1 MTDYNVAK
9 HSKMF
14 SLVSIGDHETTR
26 YWFDCHLNALFS
38 SKISEI
44 PISIILSQNRSIQT

>member
-14 SLVSIGDHETTR
+14 SLVSIDDHETTR
-26 YWFDCHLNALFS
+26 YWFDCHLNASFS

-44 PISIILSQNRSIQT
+44 PISIILSQNRTIQT